1 MFTHSHA
8 IRSGLSG
15 RLRQTHQEHIQNNYN
30 AQYIIAAEFDN
41 KIGPILKHQYPNAI
55 PGFKTRT
62 RFKNSAV
69 NLASLMIPNNAE
81 NFPNRTDFTIFIL
94 YKNKYTRNY
103 QIFPIVDTVA
113 PHMDRQDLG
122 VLKEEDNFSGGG
134 MSMAAEHLNN
144 AKEPP
149 LFFISV
155 VNTIKDST
163 NSRGAIIKAI
173 ALGTDLRNF
182 LVFKPLLAMTLDA
195 YMRSDDDVQ
204 LLIDC
209 FDMINSLDL
218 SLAKR
223 IMSNTSLQ
231 TLLSSITDE
240 KVLAEIFAPQ
250 NQNLA
255 RLLHLNSLPQADSFG
270 NSVKFKRHL
279 IEYQFNKFKPK
290 RLPPALTRIAL
301 QINVVSYDPVLV
313 NINYN
318 DHVLKFLSRFLAE
331 LEKLLRPQFAWKLVV
346 NSTKLPKDVLTQFV
360 MSLSNLIRHFDSHYF
375 ANAQV
380 IIFPYMDISFVDAL
394 KEQLRSCRM
403 TRTFSIVG
411 VSNPIF
417 EVQKD
422 VWDFYYDLDTEE
434 LKTHGLDTSVLSV
447 HSDNSQE
454 SLKGSKIKSI
464 FQKRASSAVILQKPS
479 SRCSLT
485 SKIIEYLIVEHHDNE
500 TILNVFKRINVL
512 QILSLITNLH
522 SRPQSESEL
531 SLKDEYVLSYRDFII
546 FPEFFE
552 YSSLKLV
559 QCLKRLQENLDYTIF
574 DGRNPSENYE
584 LNPFERIL
592 SSLKFIHKFMTS
604 NSANVE
610 KFINIGLSFPLTL
623 FQDDENVATKDFN
636 EINLRDTFD
645 SLKNSNSMESLNY
658 HRTGVVDC
666 FAMIRFLRLLFLP
679 LLLDS
684 RIESSPELMRQ
695 FDSHKY
701 GDRDLHSKRTAQPEY
716 QSSFISS
723 WYNEESLF
731 QDVPAD
737 EVRSRA
743 PSSSNGQSYPGSLV
757 DSGSTINKIKKTSI
771 AIIRKIRKH
780 PIGELLV
787 RHKLNPVFKSVYE
800 TVGEERAVKK
810 RRGDGIRTSI
820 NKHQSA
826 VQESTI
832 SVSPSR
838 KELLKD
844 LQAISLQQENIK
856 ARPASEER
864 PARASILDILNRITL
879 SDDGNARQEYG

>member
-15 RLRQTHQEHIQNNYN
+15 RLRQTHQEHINNNHN
-30 AQYIIAAEFDN
+30 AQYIISAEFDN
-41 KIGPILKHQYPNAI
+41 KIGPVLKHQYPNAI
-55 PGFKTRT
+55 PGFKIRS
-62 RFKNSAV
+62 RLKNSAV
-69 NLASLMIPNNAE
+69 NLASLMIPNSAE
-81 NFPNRTDFTIFIL
+81 NFPDRTDFTIFIL

-103 QIFPIVDTVA
+103 QVFPIIDSLA
-113 PHMDRQDLG
+113 PNTDRQDLG
-122 VLKEEDNFSGGG
+122 VLKEEDNSSITRMLG
-134 MSMAAEHLNN
+134 AAKHLNN
-144 AKEPP
+144 AKDPP

-155 VNTIKDST
+155 VNTISDHT
-163 NSRGAIIKAI
+163 NPRGAVIKAI

-182 LVFKPLLAMTLDA
+182 LIFKPLLAMTLDA
-195 YMRSDDDVQ
+195 YMQSNDDIQ

-209 FDMINSLDL
+209 FDLINSLDL

-240 KVLAEIFAPQ
+240 RVLTDIFAPQ

-255 RLLHLNSLPQADSFG
+255 RLLHLNNLPQADSFG
-270 NSVKFKRHL
+270 NSIKFKRHL
-279 IEYQFNKFKPK
+279 MEYHFDKFRPK
-290 RLPPALTRIAL
+290 KLPPALTRIAL
-301 QINVVSYDPVLV
+301 QINVVNYDPVLV

-318 DHVLKFLSRFLAE
+318 DHVLKFLFKFLSE

-346 NSTKLPKDVLTQFV
+346 NSTKLSKDVLTQFI
-360 MSLSNLIRHFDSHYF
+360 MSLSNFIRHFDSHYF

-394 KEQLRSCRM
+394 KEQLKSCRM

-422 VWDFYYDLDTEE
+422 IWDFYYDLDTEE
-434 LKTHGLDTSVLSV
+434 LVTHGLESSALSM

-454 SLKGSKIKSI
+454 NIKGSKIKSI
-464 FQKRASSAVILQKPS
+464 FQKRTSSAVLLQRPS

-485 SKIIEYLIVEHHDNE
+485 SKMIQYLIAERHDNE

-512 QILSLITNLH
+512 QILNLITNLNR
-522 SRPQSESEL
+522 RPQSDSEL
-531 SLKDEYVLSYRDFII
+531 TLKDEYVVSYRDFII

-559 QCLKRLQENLDYTIF
+559 QCLKRLQEDLNYTIF
-574 DGRNPSENYE
+574 DGKNPFESHD

-592 SSLKFIHKFMTS
+592 ASLKFIYKFITS

-610 KFINIGLSFPLTL
+610 KLINIGLSFPLML
-623 FQDDENVATKDFN
+623 VQDDENIATKDYN
-636 EINLRDTFD
+636 EINLQETFEN
-645 SLKNSNSMESLNY
+645 LKNANSMESLTY
-658 HRTGVVDC
+658 QRLGVVDC
-666 FAMIRFLRLLFLP
+666 FAMNRFLRLLFLP

-695 FDSHKY
+695 FDPHSS
-701 GDRDLHSKRTAQPEY
+701 GDRDFHSKRLAASETHYSP
-716 QSSFISS
+716 ISS

-737 EVRSRA
+737 ETRSRA
-743 PSSSNGQSYPGSLV
+743 PSSSNGHSFSGSIV
-757 DSGSTINKIKKTSI
+757 DCGSTINKVKKTSC
-771 AIIRKIRKH
+771 AIIRKLKKH
-780 PIGELLV
+780 PIGELLM
-787 RHKLNPVFKSVYE
+787 RHKLNPAFKSIYE
-800 TVGEERAVKK
+800 TVGEEPAVKK
-810 RRGDGIRTSI
+810 RRGDGNRTSI
-820 NKHQSA
+820 NKRHSA
-826 VQESTI
+826 VYESTI
-832 SVSPSR
+832 NVSPSR
-838 KELLKD
+838 RELLKD
-844 LQAISLQQENIK
+844 LQAISLQQENIVS
-856 ARPASEER
+856 RPTSEER
-864 PARASILDILNRITL
+864 PARASILDILNKITIH
-879 SDDGNARQEYG
+879 DDGFEL